1 MSTVTG
7 LVVGIDVAKDTL
19 EVATSAGEHWQISN
33 DLAGQEALRD
43 RLRDLG
49 AGLIVLEATGGYE
62 VALVAV
68 LAQVGLPAVVVN
80 PRQVRQFARSLGRLA
95 KTDAIDAEVLV
106 QFGVHIAP
114 EVRPL
119 PDEQTRL
126 LEALL
131 TRRRQ
136 LLGMIQAER
145 NRLLL
150 AVGPVRTD
158 LKQHIA
164 FLVRRL
170 KDLDRD
176 LEGRLRASPL
186 WREREKLLKAGR
198 GWAGRCCSPCAPRCR
213 RSDVSLAA
221 TRRPGRCG
229 ALQLRL
235 GHAARPPPLLGR
247 ASPRASGAVHGHT
260 GGHAL
265 QPGDPAPVRAARRG
279 RQAEEGRAGGLH
291 APAAGDHERHGARQ
305 HAMESATAE
314 GQLTEIS

>member
-1 MSTVTG
+1 MNAVTG
-7 LVVGIDVAKDTL
+7 LVVGIDVAKDLL
-19 EVATSAGEHWQISN
+19 EIATSAGERWQESN
-33 DLAGQEALRD
+33 DPQGQEALRD
-43 RLRDLG
+43 RLQDTQ
-49 AGLIVLEATGGYE
+49 AELIVLEATGGYE
-62 VALVAV
+62 VAVVAV
-68 LAQVGLPAVVVN
+68 LAQAGLPAVVVN

-106 QFGVHIAP
+106 QFGVHVAP

-119 PDEQTRL
+119 PDEQTQL

-170 KDLDRD
+170 KDIDRD

-186 WREREKLLKAGR
+186 WREREKLLKAVPGVGR
-198 GWAGRCCSPCAPRCR
+198 QMLLTVCASLPELGRVPARQLAALVGVAPYNCDSGTLRGQRHCWGGR
-213 RSDVSLAA
+213 AHVRQVLYMAALAA
-221 TRRPGRCG
+221 TRCNPVIRPHYE
-229 ALQLRL
+229 RL
-235 GHAARPPPLLGR
+235 
-247 ASPRASGAVHGHT
+247 V
-260 GGHAL
+260 
-265 QPGDPAPVRAARRG
+265 
-279 RQAEEGRAGGLH
+279 
-291 APAAGDHERHGARQ
+291 AAGKPKKVALVACMRRLLVILNAMARDGTPWNPQ
-305 HAMESATAE
+305 LAMTR
-314 GQLTEIS
+314 

>member
-1 MSTVTG
+1 MSAVTG

-19 EVATSAGEHWQISN
+19 EVATSAGEHWQVGN
-33 DLAGQEALRD
+33 DPDGQEGLRD
-43 RLRDLG
+43 RLAGAG

-68 LAQVGLPAVVVN
+68 LARAGLPAVVVN

-106 QFGVHIAP
+106 SFGVHVAP
-114 EVRPL
+114 QVRPL
-119 PDEQTRL
+119 PDEQTQL

-170 KDLDRD
+170 KDIDRD

-186 WREREKLLKAGR
+186 WREREKLLKAVPGVGR
-198 GWAGRCCSPCAPRCR
+198 QLLLTVCASLPELGRVPSRQLAALVGVAPYNCNSGTLRGQRHCWGGR
-213 RSDVSLAA
+213 AHVRQVLYMAALAA
-221 TRRPGRCG
+221 TRYNPVIRPYY
-229 ALQLRL
+229 QRL
-235 GHAARPPPLLGR
+235 
-247 ASPRASGAVHGHT
+247 V
-260 GGHAL
+260 
-265 QPGDPAPVRAARRG
+265 
-279 RQAEEGRAGGLH
+279 
-291 APAAGDHERHGARQ
+291 AAGKPKKVALVACMRRLLVILNAMSRDGTPWNPQLAMAR
-305 HAMESATAE
+305 
-314 GQLTEIS
+314 

>member
-1 MSTVTG
+1 MNTVTG
-7 LVVGIDVAKDTL
+7 LVVGIDVAKDLL
-19 EVATSAGEHWQISN
+19 EIATSAGERWQVSN
-33 DLAGQEALRD
+33 DLAGQEGLRD
-43 RLRDLG
+43 RLMARS
-49 AGLIVLEATGGYE
+49 AELIVLEATGGYE

-68 LAQVGLPAVVVN
+68 LAQAGLPAVVVN

-106 QFGVHIAP
+106 QFGVHVAP

-119 PDEQTRL
+119 PDEQTQL

-145 NRLLL
+145 NRLQL

-170 KDLDRD
+170 KDIDRD

-186 WREREKLLKAGR
+186 WREREKLLKAVPGVGR
-198 GWAGRCCSPCAPRCR
+198 QMLLTVCASLPELGRVPARQLAALVGVAPYNCDSGTLRGQRHCWGGR
-213 RSDVSLAA
+213 AHVRQVLYMATLAA
-221 TRRPGRCG
+221 TRCNPVIRPHYE
-229 ALQLRL
+229 RL
-235 GHAARPPPLLGR
+235 I
-247 ASPRASGAVHGHT
+247 
-260 GGHAL
+260 
-265 QPGDPAPVRAARRG
+265 
-279 RQAEEGRAGGLH
+279 
-291 APAAGDHERHGARQ
+291 AAGKPKKVALVACMRRLLVILNAMARDGTVWNPEL
-305 HAMESATAE
+305 AKAA
-314 GQLTEIS
+314 

>member
-1 MSTVTG
+1 MNTVTG
-7 LVVGIDVAKDTL
+7 LVVGIDVAKDLL
-19 EVATSAGEHWQISN
+19 EVATSAGERWQASN
-33 DLAGQEALRD
+33 DPPGQEELRD
-43 RLRDLG
+43 RLQD
-49 AGLIVLEATGGYE
+49 AQAELIVLEATGGYE

-68 LAQVGLPAVVVN
+68 LAQAGLPAVVVN

-106 QFGVHIAP
+106 QFGVHVAP

-119 PDEQTRL
+119 PDEQAQL

-145 NRLLL
+145 NRLQL

-170 KDLDRD
+170 KDIDRD

-186 WREREKLLKAGR
+186 WREREKLLQAVPGVGR
-198 GWAGRCCSPCAPRCR
+198 QMLLTVCASLPELGRVPARQLAALVGVAPYNCDSGTLRGQRHCWGGR
-213 RSDVSLAA
+213 AQVRQVLYMATLAA
-221 TRRPGRCG
+221 TRCNPVIRPHYE
-229 ALQLRL
+229 RL
-235 GHAARPPPLLGR
+235 
-247 ASPRASGAVHGHT
+247 V
-260 GGHAL
+260 
-265 QPGDPAPVRAARRG
+265 
-279 RQAEEGRAGGLH
+279 
-291 APAAGDHERHGARQ
+291 AAGKPRKVALVACMRRLLVILNAMVRDGTPWDPELAKAR
-305 HAMESATAE
+305 
-314 GQLTEIS
+314 

>member
-1 MSTVTG
+1 MSTVTA

-19 EVATSAGEHWQISN
+19 EVATSAGEHWQVSN
-33 DLAGQEALRD
+33 DLVGQEALRD
-43 RLRDLG
+43 RLSDLG

-62 VALVAV
+62 VAVVAV
-68 LAQVGLPAVVVN
+68 LAQGGLPPVVVN

-106 QFGVHIAP
+106 QFGVHVAP

-126 LEALL
+126 LEALM

-136 LLGMIQAER
+136 LLGMILAER
-145 NRLLL
+145 NRLRL
-150 AVGPVRTD
+150 AVGPIRTD

-186 WREREKLLKAGR
+186 WREREQLLKAVPGVGR
-198 GWAGRCCSPCAPRCR
+198 QLLLTVCASLPELGRVPSRQLAALVGVAPYNCDSGTLRGHRHCWGGR
-213 RSDVSLAA
+213 AQVRGVLYMATLAA
-221 TRRPGRCG
+221 TRCNPVIRP
-229 ALQLRL
+229 QYDRL
-235 GHAARPPPLLGR
+235 
-247 ASPRASGAVHGHT
+247 V
-260 GGHAL
+260 
-265 QPGDPAPVRAARRG
+265 
-279 RQAEEGRAGGLH
+279 
-291 APAAGDHERHGARQ
+291 AAGKPRKVALVACMRRLLVILNAMARDATPWNPQ
-305 HAMESATAE
+305 LAMAR
-314 GQLTEIS
+314 

>member
-1 MSTVTG
+1 MNAVTG
-7 LVVGIDVAKDTL
+7 LVVGIDVAKDLL
-19 EVATSAGEHWQISN
+19 EVATSAGEHWQVGN
-33 DLAGQEALRD
+33 DPQGQEALRD
-43 RLRDLG
+43 RLQ
-49 AGLIVLEATGGYE
+49 AGQAELIVLEATGGFE

-68 LAQVGLPAVVVN
+68 LAQAGLPAVVVN

-106 QFGVHIAP
+106 QFGVHVAP
-114 EVRPL
+114 EIRPL

-131 TRRRQ
+131 ARRRQ

-170 KDLDRD
+170 KDIDRD

-186 WREREKLLKAGR
+186 WREREKLLRAVPGVGR
-198 GWAGRCCSPCAPRCR
+198 QLLLAVCASLPELGRVPARQLAALVGVAPYNCDSGTLRGQRHCWGGR
-213 RSDVSLAA
+213 AHVRQVLYMATLAA
-221 TRRPGRCG
+221 TRYNPVIGPHY
-229 ALQLRL
+229 ARL
-235 GHAARPPPLLGR
+235 
-247 ASPRASGAVHGHT
+247 V
-260 GGHAL
+260 
-265 QPGDPAPVRAARRG
+265 
-279 RQAEEGRAGGLH
+279 
-291 APAAGDHERHGARQ
+291 AAGKPRKVALVACMRRLLVILNAMARDSTPWNPQ
-305 HAMESATAE
+305 LAMAK
-314 GQLTEIS
+314 

>member
-1 MSTVTG
+1 MNAMTG
-7 LVVGIDVAKDTL
+7 LVVGIDVAKDLL
-19 EVATSAGEHWQISN
+19 EIATSAGEHWQASN
-33 DLAGQEALRD
+33 DAQGQEGLRD
-43 RLRDLG
+43 RLR
-49 AGLIVLEATGGYE
+49 AAQAELIVLEATGGYE

-68 LAQVGLPAVVVN
+68 LAQAGLPAVVVN

-106 QFGVHIAP
+106 QFGVHVAP

-119 PDEQTRL
+119 PDEQTQL

-170 KDLDRD
+170 EDIDRD
-176 LEGRLRASPL
+176 LAGRLRASPL
-186 WREREKLLKAGR
+186 WREREKLLKAVPGVGR
-198 GWAGRCCSPCAPRCR
+198 QMLLTVCASLPELGRVPSRQ
-213 RSDVSLAA
+213 LAA
-221 TRRPGRCG
+221 LVGVAPYNCDSGT
-229 ALQLRL
+229 LR
-235 GHAARPPPLLGR
+235 GQRHCWGGR
-247 ASPRASGAVHGHT
+247 AHVRQVLYMATLSATRCN
-260 GGHAL
+260 
-265 QPGDPAPVRAARRG
+265 PVIRPHYAR
-279 RQAEEGRAGGLH
+279 LV
-291 APAAGDHERHGARQ
+291 AAGKPRKVALVACMRRLLVILNAMARNG
-305 HAMESATAE
+305 TPWNP
-314 GQLTEIS
+314 QLAKAK

>member
-1 MSTVTG
+1 MNAVTG
-7 LVVGIDVAKDTL
+7 LVVGIDVAKDLL
-19 EVATSAGEHWQISN
+19 EIATSAGERWQESN
-33 DLAGQEALRD
+33 DPQGQEALRD
-43 RLRDLG
+43 RLQDTQ
-49 AGLIVLEATGGYE
+49 AELIVLEATGGYE
-62 VALVAV
+62 VAVVAV
-68 LAQVGLPAVVVN
+68 LAQAGLPAVVVN

-106 QFGVHIAP
+106 QFGAHVAP

-119 PDEQTRL
+119 PDEQTQL

-170 KDLDRD
+170 KDIDRD

-186 WREREKLLKAGR
+186 WREREKLLKAVPGVGR
-198 GWAGRCCSPCAPRCR
+198 QMLLTVCASLPELGRVPARQLAALVGVAPYNCDSGTLRGQRHCWGGR
-213 RSDVSLAA
+213 AHVRQVLYMAALAA
-221 TRRPGRCG
+221 TRCNPVIRPHYE
-229 ALQLRL
+229 RL
-235 GHAARPPPLLGR
+235 
-247 ASPRASGAVHGHT
+247 V
-260 GGHAL
+260 
-265 QPGDPAPVRAARRG
+265 
-279 RQAEEGRAGGLH
+279 
-291 APAAGDHERHGARQ
+291 AAGKPKKVALVACMRRLLVILNAMARDGTPWNPQ
-305 HAMESATAE
+305 LAMTR
-314 GQLTEIS
+314 

>member
-1 MSTVTG
+1 MNAVTG
-7 LVVGIDVAKDTL
+7 LVVGIDVAKDLL
-19 EVATSAGEHWQISN
+19 EIATSAGERWQVSN
-33 DLAGQEALRD
+33 DLAGQEGLRD
-43 RLRDLG
+43 RLMARS
-49 AGLIVLEATGGYE
+49 AELIVLEATGGYE

-68 LAQVGLPAVVVN
+68 LAQAGLPAVVVN

-106 QFGVHIAP
+106 QFGVHVAP

-119 PDEQTRL
+119 PDEQTQL

-145 NRLLL
+145 NRLQL

-170 KDLDRD
+170 KDIDRD

-186 WREREKLLKAGR
+186 WREREKLLKAVPGVGR
-198 GWAGRCCSPCAPRCR
+198 QMLLTVCASLPELGRVPARQLAALVGVAPYNCDSGTLRGQRHCWGGR
-213 RSDVSLAA
+213 AHVRQVLYMATLAA
-221 TRRPGRCG
+221 TRCNPVIRPHYE
-229 ALQLRL
+229 RL
-235 GHAARPPPLLGR
+235 I
-247 ASPRASGAVHGHT
+247 
-260 GGHAL
+260 
-265 QPGDPAPVRAARRG
+265 
-279 RQAEEGRAGGLH
+279 
-291 APAAGDHERHGARQ
+291 AAGKPKKVALVACMRRLLVILNAMARDG
-305 HAMESATAE
+305 TAWNPE
-314 GQLTEIS
+314 LAKAA

>member
-1 MSTVTG
+1 MNTVTG
-7 LVVGIDVAKDTL
+7 LVVGIDVAKDVL
-19 EVATSAGEHWQISN
+19 EVATSAGERWQASN
-33 DLAGQEALRD
+33 DPPGQEALRD
-43 RLRDLG
+43 RLQD
-49 AGLIVLEATGGYE
+49 AQAELIVLEATGGYE

-68 LAQVGLPAVVVN
+68 LAQAGLPAVVVN

-106 QFGVHIAP
+106 QFGVHVAP

-119 PDEQTRL
+119 PDEQTQL

-145 NRLLL
+145 NRLQL

-170 KDLDRD
+170 KDIDRD

-186 WREREKLLKAGR
+186 WREREKLLQAVPGVGR
-198 GWAGRCCSPCAPRCR
+198 QMLLTVCASLPELGRVPARQLAALVGVAPYNCDSGTLRGQRHCWGGR
-213 RSDVSLAA
+213 AQVRQVLYMATLAA
-221 TRRPGRCG
+221 TRCNPVIRPHYE
-229 ALQLRL
+229 RL
-235 GHAARPPPLLGR
+235 
-247 ASPRASGAVHGHT
+247 V
-260 GGHAL
+260 
-265 QPGDPAPVRAARRG
+265 
-279 RQAEEGRAGGLH
+279 
-291 APAAGDHERHGARQ
+291 AAGKPRKVALVACMRRLLVILNAMVRDGTEWDPELAKAR
-305 HAMESATAE
+305 
-314 GQLTEIS
+314 

>member
-1 MSTVTG
+1 MNDASA

-19 EVATSAGEHWQISN
+19 EVASSAGEHWQVGN
-33 DLAGQEALRD
+33 DPAGQEALRD
-43 RLRDLG
+43 RLREADP
-49 AGLIVLEATGGYE
+49 ALIVLEATGGYE
-62 VALVAV
+62 VAVVAV
-68 LAQVGLPAVVVN
+68 LGQAALPVVVVN

-95 KTDAIDAEVLV
+95 KTDAIDAQVLV
-106 QFGVHIAP
+106 SFGVHVAP

-119 PDEQTRL
+119 PDEQTQL

-170 KDLDRD
+170 KDIDRD

-186 WREREKLLKAGR
+186 WREREKLLKAVPGVGR
-198 GWAGRCCSPCAPRCR
+198 QMLLTLCAALPELGRVPSRQLAALVGVAPYNCDSGTLRGR
-213 RSDVSLAA
+213 RHCWGGRAPVRQVLYMATLAA
-221 TRRPGRCG
+221 TRCNPVIRPYY
-229 ALQLRL
+229 QRL
-235 GHAARPPPLLGR
+235 
-247 ASPRASGAVHGHT
+247 V
-260 GGHAL
+260 
-265 QPGDPAPVRAARRG
+265 
-279 RQAEEGRAGGLH
+279 
-291 APAAGDHERHGARQ
+291 AAGKPKKVALVACMRRLLVILNAMVRDGTPWNPQLAMAR
-305 HAMESATAE
+305 
-314 GQLTEIS
+314 

>member
-1 MSTVTG
+1 MNTVTG
-7 LVVGIDVAKDTL
+7 LVVGIDVAKDLL
-19 EVATSAGEHWQISN
+19 EIATSAGERWQVSN
-33 DLAGQEALRD
+33 DPPGQEALRD
-43 RLRDLG
+43 RLT
-49 AGLIVLEATGGYE
+49 AVQAVLIVLEATGGYE

-68 LAQVGLPAVVVN
+68 LAQAGLPAVVVN

-106 QFGVHIAP
+106 QFGVHVAP

-119 PDEQTRL
+119 PDEQTQL

-145 NRLLL
+145 NRLQL

-170 KDLDRD
+170 KDIDRD

-186 WREREKLLKAGR
+186 WREREKLLQAVPGVGR
-198 GWAGRCCSPCAPRCR
+198 QMLLTVCASLPELGRVPARQLAALVGVAPYNCDSGTLRGQRHCWGGR
-213 RSDVSLAA
+213 AQVRQVLYMATLAA
-221 TRRPGRCG
+221 TRCNPVIRPHYE
-229 ALQLRL
+229 RL
-235 GHAARPPPLLGR
+235 
-247 ASPRASGAVHGHT
+247 V
-260 GGHAL
+260 
-265 QPGDPAPVRAARRG
+265 
-279 RQAEEGRAGGLH
+279 
-291 APAAGDHERHGARQ
+291 AAGKPRKVALVACMRRLLVILNAMVRDGTEWDPELAKAR
-305 HAMESATAE
+305 
-314 GQLTEIS
+314 